1 MAEKSTELNRYDPAE
16 GVERDASIDRADLSA
31 GGAPE
36 EMEMIR
42 ARIEETRKEMGET
55 IDAIQE
61 RLSLSNI
68 SEQVSE
74 TVSNA
79 IETAKDTA
87 YDATIGK
94 AVGFMKNVGDEV
106 THSNAF
112 RTIKSNPFP
121 IALIGIGAGLLAYQT
136 LGPGRSR
143 SGNGGRRSYGDSQR
157 RLTDGRSSPGMLS
170 RAYEGVSER
179 AGSAVDTVTEKTS
192 AAYESVSGA
201 LGRAYEGAGDVAHR
215 AYDRAGDAAHS
226 AYDHLGEYGTLAQDK
241 YHEYMESNPL
251 AVGAVA
257 VALGAAVGL
266 AIPSSRYEGRL
277 MGEARDNLLERTQDA
292 VGSMVD
298 KAKRAAS
305 EAGEAFTNEIS

>member
-1 MAEKSTELNRYDPAE
+1 MAEKSTELNRYDPAA
-16 GVERDASIDRADLSA
+16 GVDMKSSTDRTDLSV
-31 GGAPE
+31 GDAPE
-36 EMEMIR
+36 ETEVIK

-55 IDAIQE
+55 IDAIQD

-106 THSNAF
+106 TQSNAF
-112 RTIKSNPFP
+112 RTVKRNPFP
-121 IALIGIGAGLLAYQT
+121 FALIGIGAGLLAYQT
-136 LGPGRSR
+136 LGPGRSK
-143 SGNGGRRSYGDSQR
+143 SANGRRRSYDESHR
-157 RLTDGRSSPGMLS
+157 RLTDGRSSSGMLS
-170 RAYEGVSER
+170 RAYEGVSES
-179 AGSAVDTVTEKTS
+179 AGSAVDTVTEKTN

-201 LGRAYEGAGDVAHR
+201 VGRAYEGAGDVAHR
-215 AYDRAGDAAHS
+215 AYDRAGDVAHR
-226 AYDHLGEYGTLAQDK
+226 AYDRMGEYGTLAQDK
-241 YHEYMESNPL
+241 YDEYMESNPL

-257 VALGAAVGL
+257 MALGAAVGL
-266 AIPSSRYEGRL
+266 AIPSTQYEGKL

-298 KAKRAAS
+298 KAKQAAS
-305 EAGEAFTNEIS
+305 EAGETFTNEIR